1 MVFVGRGR
9 QAGCDPVMNRPAGLD
24 YESRLRIAIQD
35 IGGVFAGALQDLEK
49 MKRWHSPSKRGMNY
63 QHAMDSLEARLRTG
77 EAAYQEV
84 LQKMRETPDGNG

>member
-1 MVFVGRGR
+1 
-9 QAGCDPVMNRPAGLD
+9 MNRPAGLD
-24 YESRLRIAIQD
+24 YESRLRIAIQY

-49 MKRWHSPSKRGMNY
+49 MKRWHSPSKRGRNY

-84 LQKMRETPDGNG
+84 LQKMREPTDANT